1 VDKLRSLLEALGKEK
16 RVRCTPSAVEQT
28 AEIGLLELAYAA
40 AYGSED
46 TERVMIGS
54 ASLYARIS
62 RDVFLIFTAAHNL
75 ASFEERMGERLK
87 KEAKRADFFLQNDAG
102 RYLLKFNLLA

>member
-1 VDKLRSLLEALGKEK
+1 MEELGKDTRK
-16 RVRCTPSAVEQT
+16 RCIPSAAEQT
-28 AEIGLLELAYAA
+28 DHIGRLCLAYAA

-62 RDVFLIFTAAHNL
+62 RDVFVVITAAHNL
-75 ASFEERMGERLK
+75 TMVEERMGERLK
-87 KEAKRADFFLQNDAG
+87 KEAKRADFFL
-102 RYLLKFNLLA
+102 